1 MFGFGEI
8 YRPQTSPKNDR
19 KQNNTL
25 NSNRSKDNNF
35 FLLINT
41 FYFFHC
47 FHFLLCISL
56 FWGEGACC
64 VACGILVPWPGMEP
78 RPWQVSA
85 TGLPGNSLRVSY
97 IPLCWRH
104 LYMDSNRNNYFL
116 FRRKGFPGS
125 SVVKNLPANAGD
137 TGLIPGPGRSTGGGN
152 SDPLQHSSLGK
163 SMDRG
168 MWWAIVHGLQRVG
181 HNLATEQ
188 QQTYL

>member
-137 TGLIPGPGRSTGGGN
+137 TGLIPGPGRSLGEEN
-152 SDPLQHSSLGK
+152 SYLLQHTCLENP
-163 SMDRG
+163 MDREA
-168 MWWAIVHGLQRVG
+168 WYAIVYGVVKSRTWLSD
-181 HNLATEQ
+181 
-188 QQTYL
+188 